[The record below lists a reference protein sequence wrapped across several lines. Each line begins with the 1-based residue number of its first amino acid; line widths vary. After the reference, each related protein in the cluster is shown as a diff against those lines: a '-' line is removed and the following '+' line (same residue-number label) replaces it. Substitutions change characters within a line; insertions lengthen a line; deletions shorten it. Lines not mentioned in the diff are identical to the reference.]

1 MRGKYP
7 QEAPPCAGNEVV
19 CNDKMTAE
27 RKDFAMM
34 MFAMGFGLLLV
45 VGLVV
50 VVAILLTR
58 SQGSNKDNLQ

>member
-1 MRGKYP
+1 
-7 QEAPPCAGNEVV
+7 
-19 CNDKMTAE
+19 
-27 RKDFAMM
+27 MM